1 MSTLDISWLSLG
13 VGALLLLIPL
23 IALHVLR
30 TGLVRSLAIASLRMV
45 VQLFLIGVYL
55 KYLFVWDLPWL
66 NTLWVLAMTVIATH
80 TLGARTNLPQRLL
93 ALPAFVGMFVTG
105 VVVGLFFLVP
115 ILHLSNPFTARYFI
129 PILGILL
136 GNMLG
141 VNVITLSTFY
151 SNLSNQQSTYYYL
164 LGNGATRFEA
174 LLPFLRDA
182 VIKSFSPCIANMAV
196 MGIVALPGTMIG
208 QILGGSQPDVAIKY
222 QMMIV
227 IITTSA
233 SMLSVIITLWLT
245 IQKSF
250 DSYGRLRQSQLKK

>member
-1 MSTLDISWLSLG
+1 MTLDISWLSLCI
-13 VGALLLLIPL
+13 GALLLLIPL
-23 IALHVLR
+23 VALHVLR
-30 TGLVRSLAIASLRMV
+30 TGLVRPLVVASLRMV
-45 VQLFLIGVYL
+45 LQLLLIGVYL
-55 KYLFVWDLPWL
+55 KYLFEWDLPWL
-66 NTLWVLAMTVIATH
+66 NTLWVLIMAVIATH
-80 TLGARTNLPQRLL
+80 TLGSRTHLPLRLV
-93 ALPAFVGMFVTG
+93 AVPAFVGMLVSG
-105 VVVGLFFLVP
+105 LLVGLFFLVP
-115 ILHLSNPFTARYFI
+115 VLGLSNPFAARYFI
-129 PILGILL
+129 PIMGILL

-151 SNLSNQQSTYYYL
+151 GNLKHQLPTYYYL

-182 VIKSFSPCIANMAV
+182 VVKSFSPAIANMAV

-233 SMLSVIITLWLT
+233 SMLSVIATLWLT
-245 IQKSF
+245 INRMF
-250 DSYGRLRQSQLKK
+250 DGYGRPTA